1 MLRLAMSLIVRDE
14 IELISANIEFHAAQ
28 GVDTFFVMDNGST
41 DGTRERLE
49 ELKRTHDIVVVDQP
63 DTSYRQG
70 EWATELAHM
79 AREIGKADYIISND
93 ADEFWVSRTGSIKHQ
108 CVDERPVVSVKR
120 SNMLPLTEEIT
131 QPDYPFHESVFNV
144 HSPLDD
150 VKPTTDP
157 YASVPMMLRAMPK
170 KIMCSLKGLR
180 RIRLGN
186 HSVEHN
192 AGRPI
197 EIPGVHIYHFPVRPF
212 DQFAK
217 RIEFAKQQFAHESP
231 FENQGNFCW
240 HKRRWV
246 AQMELGLLRREWES
260 LSIDQAEATQLQS
273 RGTICCDES
282 VRQFFVPKED
292 ATTSHLAV
300 GSKSQRAKDHNMG
313 FLSALPSGN

>member
-1 MLRLAMSLIVRDE
+1 MSRLVMSLVVRDE
-14 IELISANIEFHAAQ
+14 IALISANICFHAAQ
-28 GVDTFFVMDNGST
+28 GVDAFFVMDNGST
-41 DGTRERLE
+41 DGTRERLQ
-49 ELKRTHDIVVVDQP
+49 ELKRTFDIEVVDRP
-63 DTSYRQG
+63 DTSFKQG
-70 EWATELAHM
+70 EWATELAYM

-108 CVDERPVVSVKR
+108 CADERPVVSARR

-131 QPDYPFHESVFNV
+131 QPDYPFYKSVLNV

-157 YASVPMMLRAMPK
+157 HALVPMMLRAMPK

-186 HSVEHN
+186 HSVEHD

-197 EIPGVHIYHFPVRPF
+197 AIPELHIYHFPVRPY

-217 RIEFAKQQFAHESP
+217 RIEFAKEQFAHEFTS
-231 FENQGNFCW
+231 ENQGNFCW

-260 LSIDQAEATQLQS
+260 LSIDQAEAAELQR
-273 RGTICCDES
+273 RGIICCDEF

-292 ATTSHLAV
+292 ATASHFAV
-300 GSKSQRAKDHNMG
+300 GDKSLRAKDHNTG
-313 FLSALPSGN
+313 FLSAHPRGH